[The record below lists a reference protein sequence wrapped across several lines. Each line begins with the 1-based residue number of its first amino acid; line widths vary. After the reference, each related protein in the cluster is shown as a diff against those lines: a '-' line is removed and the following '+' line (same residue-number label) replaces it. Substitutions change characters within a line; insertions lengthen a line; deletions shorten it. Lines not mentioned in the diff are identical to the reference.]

1 MLWRERSD
9 RVFDYLR
16 ERSDRV
22 FRKTCDIGKLGAILG
37 KTPLGSDFFNRF
49 KREQINFN
57 GDISIFNGEFT
68 ENRLI

>member
-1 MLWRERSD
+1 M
-9 RVFDYLR
+9 
-16 ERSDRV
+16 